1 MLCTPKGSPASLIY
15 PFGRKLT
22 FFVIKQF
29 FPLDKEHQ
37 TLMRSR
43 LRRFLPLGATHL
55 DRKKFDAPHT
65 RLAQDDQ
72 VGAQL
77 HTVHH
82 FISPTSKTAMAVFG
96 EHRFVSALAG
106 PQGWYAQR

>member
-1 MLCTPKGSPASLIY
+1 LL
-15 PFGRKLT
+15 
-22 FFVIKQF
+22 
-29 FPLDKEHQ
+29 
-37 TLMRSR
+37 
-43 LRRFLPLGATHL
+43 LGATHL

-96 EHRFVSALAG
+96 EHRFVSALAD
-106 PQGWYAQR
+106 PQGLYAQR